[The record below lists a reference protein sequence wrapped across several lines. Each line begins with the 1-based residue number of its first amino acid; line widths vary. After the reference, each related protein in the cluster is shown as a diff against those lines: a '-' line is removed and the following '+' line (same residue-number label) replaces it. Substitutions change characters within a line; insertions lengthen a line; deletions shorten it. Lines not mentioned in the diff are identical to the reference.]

1 MGHSYRSAMEGWM
14 KMNMNTMKFFVLAGV
29 VSSLP
34 LWAQPTPAPTT
45 GDAPCAA
52 EPSGAAASD
61 TVVSAADDSGFYS
74 MFDGASFKGWWQSC
88 QTGHSNGSTQGAIFR
103 IDAAQK
109 AIYST
114 QRNGNIGG
122 ILMSAKKY
130 TNYEIVFDLW
140 PDYGNDGGLFNRTP
154 PNGNCFQTVLDYIDG
169 AAMGATW
176 GEGGFTARDY
186 RPFAFHGAENL
197 ITIPG
202 NGAGD
207 PSNWTVITSR
217 LNPTSFGCP
226 ASGCTQTEWQ
236 ALWDMDGWNQIR
248 IKFYGGSAA
257 GTGNIHMKAYFRKVG
272 AANWVPLSQDTTLS
286 QIVPPNHIG
295 LQVHG
300 GGRFGGQK
308 GTWYR
313 NIKYRTLNDKG
324 EPPPVTSTFAAKKSN
339 SHFDITAS
347 SSALIG
353 NLGADHEI
361 IVKDMNGRTLET
373 FSGHAGK
380 FNYSFKSNVHGRLS
394 LQVKTAAGVES
405 MSVLRAQ

>member
-1 MGHSYRSAMEGWM
+1 MGHSYGSFMEGFNSM
-14 KMNMNTMKFFVLAGV
+14 KNSFKVLVAVGAI
-29 VSSLP
+29 SAIS
-34 LWAQPTPAPTT
+34 LWAQPTPAPAA

-52 EPSGAAASD
+52 EPTGAAAND
-61 TVVSAADDSGFYS
+61 TVVAVPDDSGFIN
-74 MFDGASFKGWWQSC
+74 MFDGTSFKGWWQSC

-103 IDAAQK
+103 VDPTLH

-122 ILMSAKKY
+122 ILMTAKKM

-140 PDYGNDGGLFNRTP
+140 PDFKNDGGLFNRTP

-169 AAMGATW
+169 AAMGGTW

-186 RPFAFHGAENL
+186 RPFSFHGAEDQ

-202 NGAGD
+202 NDKGE
-207 PSNWTVITSR
+207 PSNWTTITSK

-226 ASGCTQTEWQ
+226 ATGCTQTEWQ
-236 ALWDMDGWNQIR
+236 KLWDMNGWNQIR

-257 GTGNIHMKAYFRKVG
+257 NTGNLHMKAYFRKVG
-272 AANWVPLSQDTTLS
+272 ATAWVPLSQDTTLN

-300 GGRFGGQK
+300 GGRFGGAN
-308 GTWYR
+308 GTWYK
-313 NIKYRTLNDKG
+313 NIMYRELTDKG
-324 EPPPVTSTFAAKKSN
+324 EPKYPTSTYAPK
-339 SHFDITAS
+339 AS
-347 SSALIG
+347 EAPFTIIATSSALIG
-353 NLGADHEI
+353 KLDTDHEI
-361 IVKDMNGRTLET
+361 TVKDMNGRTLET

-380 FNYSFKSNVHGRLS
+380 FNYAFTNNVHGWLS
-394 LQVKTAAGVES
+394 LRVKTAAGIES
-405 MSVLRAQ
+405 MRVLRAQ